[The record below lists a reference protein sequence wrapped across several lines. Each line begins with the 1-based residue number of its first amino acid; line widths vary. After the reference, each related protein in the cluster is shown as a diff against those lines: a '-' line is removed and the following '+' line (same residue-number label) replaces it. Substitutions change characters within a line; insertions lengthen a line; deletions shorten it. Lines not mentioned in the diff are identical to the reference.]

1 MIRVLLM
8 IAVAGFVL
16 SVGAISAAVAIG
28 GPEAVANGGWK
39 IAQGHSHW
47 DGDWDWDDDDNRS
60 RWGEETTRTLTWS
73 GERRLDLDLA
83 ADVRYIQAAG
93 PATVTVTGPKRL
105 VDHVI
110 VRGDT
115 LKYEDRGHRQ
125 HRARL
130 NVVVRAPDINSFDI
144 SGRNNLTIE
153 GYSQPTLRLDVSG
166 SADVTATGQADEIVL
181 DLSGSS
187 EVDLGGLK
195 TKGAEVD
202 ISGSADA
209 TIAPT
214 EWAKLDITG
223 RGDVRL
229 LTRPARLDT
238 DVSGSGRV
246 RQGEEDATPTPTPT
260 PSPSPSPPPS
270 PSPKGAKT

>member
-16 SVGAISAAVAIG
+16 SVASISAAVAIG
-28 GPEAVANGGWK
+28 GPEAVAKGGWS
-39 IAQGHSHW
+39 IAQNHSKW
-47 DGDWDWDDDDNRS
+47 DGHWNWDDDDDGARS
-60 RWGEETTRTLTWS
+60 RWGEETTRTLDWS

-93 PATVTVTGPKRL
+93 PATVTVTGPARL

-115 LKYEDRGHRQ
+115 LKYEDRGHRT

-130 NVVVRAPDINSFDI
+130 TVVIRAPDINSFDI

-153 GYSQPTLRLDVSG
+153 DYSQPTLRLNVSG
-166 SADVTATGQADEIVL
+166 SADVKATGQADEIVL

-187 EVDLGGLK
+187 DVDLGGLK

-214 EWAKLDITG
+214 DWAKLDITG

-229 LTRPARLDT
+229 LTRPPRLET
-238 DVSGSGRV
+238 DISGSGRV
-246 RQGEEDATPTPTPT
+246 EQDVGPSPTPSPT
-260 PSPSPSPPPS
+260 PSPSPSPS

>member
-16 SVGAISAAVAIG
+16 SVASISAAVAIG

-39 IAQGHSHW
+39 MASNHRW
-47 DGDWDWDDDDNRS
+47 DGEWDRDWDSDDHSR
-60 RWGEETTRTLTWS
+60 RWGDDASRTLSWS
-73 GERRLDLDLA
+73 GERRLDIDLA
-83 ADVRYIQAAG
+83 ADVRYIQQAG
-93 PATVTVTGPKRL
+93 PATVTVTGPERL
-105 VDHVI
+105 IDHVI

-115 LKYEDRGHRQ
+115 LKYQDRGHHT
-125 HRARL
+125 HRTRL
-130 NVVVRAPDINSFDI
+130 QVVVRAPDINSFDI

-166 SADVTATGQADEIVL
+166 SADVTAAGTAEEVVL
-181 DLSGSS
+181 DISGSADA
-187 EVDLGGLK
+187 DLGGLK

-202 ISGSADA
+202 ISGSGDA

-214 EWAKLDITG
+214 DWAKLDVNG

-229 LTRPARLDT
+229 LTRPAKIES
-238 DVSGSGRV
+238 DVSGSGRI
-246 RQGEEDATPTPTPT
+246 RQGEEAS
-260 PSPSPSPPPS
+260 PSPSPSPTPSAS
-270 PSPKGAKT
+270 PSPKAAKP

>member
-16 SVGAISAAVAIG
+16 SVGTISAAVAIG
-28 GPEAVANGGWK
+28 GPEAVAHGGWNLAGK
-39 IAQGHSHW
+39 HH
-47 DGDWDWDDDDNRS
+47 GDWDWDDDHDRS
-60 RWGEETTRTLTWS
+60 DRWGGSTTRTLEWS
-73 GERRLDLDLA
+73 GSTSLDLDLA

-93 PATVTVTGPKRL
+93 PATVTITGPERL

-110 VRGDT
+110 IRDDT
-115 LKYEDRGHRQ
+115 IKYEDRGHRT
-125 HRARL
+125 HRTRL
-130 NVVVRAPDINSFDI
+130 NIVVRAPNISNFDI

-153 GYSQPTLRLDVSG
+153 GYQQPNLRLNISG
-166 SADVTATGQADEIVL
+166 SADIKAAGETEALTL
-181 DLSGSS
+181 DLSGSGDA
-187 EVDLGGLK
+187 DLGALK

-214 EWAKLDITG
+214 DWANLDISG

-229 LTRPARLDT
+229 LTRPEKLET
-238 DVSGSGRV
+238 DITGSGRIHH
-246 RQGEEDATPTPTPT
+246 GEDASPRPSPSPSPSPT
-260 PSPSPSPPPS
+260 PSPSPSP
-270 PSPKGAKT
+270 KGAKL